1 VEQHVKILAI
11 LNIVLG
17 AMGVAIAL
25 IILLI
30 FGGLAAV
37 VSSDA
42 QPDAGAAALLGG
54 LGGIFAL
61 IVGILALPCLI
72 AGVGLLKLR
81 PWAQTL
87 GIVVSVLNL
96 PNFPFGTALGAYGLW
111 VLLNKDAK
119 PIFRTA

>member
-1 VEQHVKILAI
+1 MEQHVKILAI

-17 AMGVAIAL
+17 AIGVAIAL
-25 IILLI
+25 IVLLI

-61 IVGILALPCLI
+61 IIGVLALPCLI

-96 PNFPFGTALGAYGLW
+96 PNFPFGTALGVYGLW
-111 VLLNKDAK
+111 VLLNKEAK